1 MLARNV
7 ADEVARNGVQVNA
20 VGTNFMDFP
29 EFLRGQRRRPIPT
42 VRAKIEAQ
50 VPLGRLGTMEEFAVV
65 LHALH
70 RRLEPVHDRPVR
82 RLRRRLGLTTRPAA
96 WHDGACLAR
105 PGTPVTAPSRLAP
118 SLLAADFGHL
128 ADAVAALEGS
138 GAERLHVDVMDG
150 VFVPNF
156 TFGTDTVRALRRET
170 DLPLELH
177 LMITEP
183 DRHLETF
190 AEAGADGITVHYEAC
205 PHLHR
210 TLTQIRELDCR
221 SGAAINPST
230 PASNLDDV
238 LEVCD
243 LALVMTIDPGF
254 GGQKLIPRTLTKVER
269 VRAEIERQGL
279 PTELEVDGGVD
290 ASNARACVEAGAN
303 VLVAGTAVFGHASR
317 PRRRWPGRARRGGRS
332 CLGRPHPFPPVR
344 LPSPRSTRDQADSR
358 RRLTGDLRP
367 WPPGRRRRSISP

>member
-1 MLARNV
+1 MPRSSWN
-7 ADEVARNGVQVNA
+7 
-20 VGTNFMDFP
+20 P
-29 EFLRGQRRRPIPT
+29 C
-42 VRAKIEAQ
+42 
-50 VPLGRLGTMEEFAVV
+50 
-65 LHALH
+65 
-70 RRLEPVHDRPVR
+70 
-82 RLRRRLGLTTRPAA
+82 
-96 WHDGACLAR
+96 DGAVA
-105 PGTPVTAPSRLAP
+105 LAP

-177 LMITEP
+177 LMITDP
-183 DRHLETF
+183 DRYLETF
-190 AEAGADGITVHYEAC
+190 VDAGADGITVHYEAC

-210 TLTQIRELDCR
+210 TLTRIRELDCR

-238 LEVCD
+238 LEICD

-254 GGQKLIPRTLTKVER
+254 GGQKLIPRTLAKVER
-269 VRAEIERQGL
+269 VRAEIDRQGL
-279 PTELEVDGGVD
+279 PTDLEVDGGVD

-303 VLVAGTAVFGHASR
+303 VLVAGTAVFGHGSGPA
-317 PRRRWPGRARRGGRS
+317 AGGREV
-332 CLGRPHPFPPVR
+332 LAAAG
-344 LPSPRSTRDQADSR
+344 SR
-358 RRLTGDLRP
+358 
-367 WPPGRRRRSISP
+367 